1 MEFGTYRR
9 WKQTQLVLE
18 IIMSNTPTIEQLAHR
33 ITVAR
38 DALVKITTARDQA
51 IAEARAATA
60 KADKAGEG
68 IAMLETRLATLRRQ
82 LADEASR

>member
-1 MEFGTYRR
+1 MTD
-9 WKQTQLVLE
+9 
-18 IIMSNTPTIEQLAHR
+18 NTPAPRPAIEQFAHR

-38 DALVKITTARDQA
+38 TALAQASTARDQA

-60 KADKAGEG
+60 KADKAGEA

>member
-1 MEFGTYRR
+1 MTD
-9 WKQTQLVLE
+9 
-18 IIMSNTPTIEQLAHR
+18 TPTIEQLAHR

-38 DALVKITTARDQA
+38 TALAQASTARDQA
-51 IAEARAATA
+51 ITEARAATA